1 MACSKRWVSQF
12 DSATLPCYTSLQAFM
27 SVNDVA
33 ACIPSAIA
41 TLGDFRMLELAGAP
55 QQFEVVVGRHR
66 KSQGNLAIEWLA
78 EVIKSVCDLAM
89 PK

>member
-1 MACSKRWVSQF
+1 M
-12 DSATLPCYTSLQAFM
+12 
-27 SVNDVA
+27 
-33 ACIPSAIA
+33 
-41 TLGDFRMLELAGAP
+41 ELTGTP

-89 PK
+89 PR

>member
-1 MACSKRWVSQF
+1 M
-12 DSATLPCYTSLQAFM
+12 
-27 SVNDVA
+27 
-33 ACIPSAIA
+33 
-41 TLGDFRMLELAGAP
+41 ELTGTP

-89 PK
+89 PG